1 MNTPTLHPI
10 LAAITQRIIERSR
23 PTRAAYLDRIR
34 AAHHAGRLERSQ
46 LGCTNLAHA
55 FAAAP
60 HAVKIELQQEK
71 TPNLGIVSAYNDMVS
86 AHQPLQVFPTWIK
99 EEALK
104 HGATAQFAGG
114 TPAMCDGIT
123 QGYTGMELS
132 LFSRDVIAMSTA
144 VALSHQ
150 MFDAALYLGV
160 CDKIVPGLLI
170 GALSFGHLP
179 AIFVPAGPMTSG
191 ISNDEKAK
199 TRQLFAEGKV
209 GRDALLES
217 EMASYHSP
225 GTCTFYGTA
234 NSNQMMMEM
243 MGLHMPNTAFVNP
256 NTPMREAL
264 TRAAAA
270 HIATAV
276 RHNTILPIGEMVS
289 EKSIVNAIVGL
300 MATGGSTN
308 HTMHV
313 VAFARAA
320 GIIVNWDDFNEISDI
335 IPLLARVYPNG
346 KADVNHFAAA
356 GGLAFVIRELLDA
369 GLMHEDVDTVVGH
382 GMRAYTK
389 EPFMIE
395 GKLEWRD
402 AAAQS
407 GDDNVIR
414 TAANPFSAD
423 GGLRLMK
430 GNIGRSVIKV
440 SAVAPEHRVI
450 EAPAIVF
457 DDQRDV
463 LAAFDRGEL
472 ERDFIAVVRFQGPR
486 ANGMPELHK
495 LTPQLSILQSRG
507 FKVAL
512 VTDGRMSGASGKV
525 PAAIHMSPEAL
536 LGGAIGKI
544 RTGDLIRFD
553 AEKGELDVLINEA
566 EWLAREHAHADLRKN
581 AHGTGRELFA
591 GFRSLSSS
599 AETGAMSF
607 GGDFA

>member
-10 LAAITQRIIERSR
+10 LAAVTQRIIERSR
-23 PTRAAYLDRIR
+23 PTRAAYLERIR

-86 AHQPLQVFPTWIK
+86 AHQPLQIFPTWIK

-276 RHNTILPIGEMVS
+276 RHNTILPVGEMVS

-335 IPLLARVYPNG
+335 IPLLTRVYPNG

-402 AAAQS
+402 APAQS

>member
-86 AHQPLQVFPTWIK
+86 AHQPLQIFPTWIK

-276 RHNTILPIGEMVS
+276 RHNTILPVGEMVS

-440 SAVAPEHRVI
+440 SAVAPDHRVI

>member
-23 PTRAAYLDRIR
+23 PTRAAYLERIR

-86 AHQPLQVFPTWIK
+86 AHQPLQIFPTWIK

-276 RHNTILPIGEMVS
+276 RHNTILPVGEMVS

-335 IPLLARVYPNG
+335 IPLLTRVYPNG

-457 DDQRDV
+457 DDQQDV

>member
-60 HAVKIELQQEK
+60 PAVKIELQQEK

-276 RHNTILPIGEMVS
+276 RHNTILPVGEMVS

-335 IPLLARVYPNG
+335 IPLLTRVYPNG